1 MRAPVNPVWAL
12 CCALGIASAIALPL
26 VRVAPNRLLSGEP
39 VFLAELLG
47 TWSAAAWLLPLF
59 LLGLGWRQRQAFTPR
74 LASGNL
80 LTSALMAIF
89 VASLLGLAGR
99 HASHIAATESAY
111 ARTSLGAGFWC
122 LIILAILL
130 SLDAVSQS
138 RRSALRRYLWFALLA
153 LPTIILVASG
163 FTDELSVLKEYA
175 NRSEVF
181 WKETLRHLQIVGLA
195 TVPSV
200 LIGLPLG
207 WACSRSAATQKTIFP
222 FLNIVQTVPSLAIFG
237 LLMGPLAWAASQFA
251 WLGRAGISGVGLAP
265 AVLTLLV
272 YSLLPI
278 VRSALAG
285 LQQVPVAA
293 TTAARAMGMSA
304 WQIFY
309 RIELPLA
316 LPVVLPGLR
325 TAVVQ
330 TIGLAAITALV
341 GAGGLGAL
349 MFDGLFSAANELV
362 LLGVLPVVAMAVIA
376 DAAFKGLTAL
386 ADPLRGLQPV
396 IVDAAPPT
404 SPANTATETSR

>member
-207 WACSRSAATQKTIFP
+207 WACSRSAVTQKTIFP

-278 VRSALAG
+278 ARQHYYHPS
-285 LQQVPVAA
+285 QQGSWSIKA
-293 TTAARAMGMSA
+293 
-304 WQIFY
+304 
-309 RIELPLA
+309 
-316 LPVVLPGLR
+316 VLPALCPELHYDALDG
-325 TAVVQ
+325 VQ
-330 TIGLAAITALV
+330 DGGAAQQAYLEAITPAT
-341 GAGGLGAL
+341 
-349 MFDGLFSAANELV
+349 SAPRKAELERQ
-362 LLGVLPVVAMAVIA
+362 LLAYCSLDTWAMVRLWS
-376 DAAFKGLTAL
+376 AFTG
-386 ADPLRGLQPV
+386 QPV
-396 IVDAAPPT
+396 RD
-404 SPANTATETSR
+404 